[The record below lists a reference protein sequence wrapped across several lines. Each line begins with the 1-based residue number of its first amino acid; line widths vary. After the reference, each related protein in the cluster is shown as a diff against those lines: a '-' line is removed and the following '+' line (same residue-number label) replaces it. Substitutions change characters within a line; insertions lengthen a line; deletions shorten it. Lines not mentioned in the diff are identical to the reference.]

1 MLGTIIIWVAFAA
14 SVLSTYAYFQ
24 TALKKKPAIK
34 LARNSFI
41 VMIAGVLAV
50 SALLLLYIMRH
61 QFEYAYV
68 YGYSS
73 RALPLHLL
81 LTTFWAGQEGSF
93 LLWALWGAIIGIVLM
108 SYTRKKHIELET
120 MTVYAVVQS
129 FLLLLLIVKSPFQY
143 VWDAHP
149 GQFAAGVAP
158 ADGRGLNPLLQN
170 VWMVAHPPIL
180 FIGFAAMA
188 VPFVFAIAALWRKN
202 YADWIANAFPWVLF
216 STIALGAGIMLG
228 GYWAYGVLGWGG
240 WWGWDPVENS
250 SLIPWII
257 GVVFIHTMLVQK
269 KTGNLVRTNFFLGVL
284 SYILV
289 VYSTFLTRSG
299 ILGESSVH
307 SFVDPGALV
316 YTLLVVWIV
325 GAIVFGF
332 GMIVKRW
339 KELKGLG
346 QPSMFFTRESF
357 LGISSAVMGA
367 SALII
372 LFGTSWPI
380 LSHSSVEP
388 AFYDKMNL
396 PIAIALALLLGA
408 SLLLKWKE
416 ESLRDLLKNS
426 LVSLGASIVV
436 LVLLVMAGLT
446 DITLGLFAFASLFAL
461 FVNAIRFYRLGKE
474 NLQWTGGTLAH
485 MGLALLFL
493 GIIGSGRYGQKETN
507 SLTLNEPKEVLGYK
521 LTYTGSQ
528 PTEDGKWKFNVRV
541 ERNGSQFLLEPVMF
555 RSSYNE
561 GLMRNPDYASFL
573 TRDFYI
579 EPVSLEESQPQEAGG
594 ATFQLKKGE
603 PQTIGDMKVT
613 FVQFDMNHDGMDKMI
628 SAGGFGIG
636 AVLEV
641 KRGKSVERIV
651 AVTIYKEGQQ
661 PDVKTAKTKDGQIS
675 FQMMNMNIDAEKKTS
690 SIELNVTGLP
700 GQATQLLPKT
710 EILVIE
716 ASMKPFI
723 SLIWVAAVLI
733 TAGLII
739 SLTHKQQKQ
748 KNGQPAAPIQKTV
761 AVKTH
766 QLEEQAEEQA
776 V

>member
-14 SVLSTYAYFQ
+14 SALSTYAYFQ
-24 TALKKKPAIK
+24 TATKKKPSLK

-41 VMIAGVLAV
+41 VMIAGVLAA
-50 SALLLLYIMRH
+50 SALLLMYILRH

-73 RALPLHLL
+73 RALPFHLL

-93 LLWALWGAIIGIVLM
+93 LLWALCGAIIGILLM

-120 MTVYAVVQS
+120 MSVYAVVQS

-149 GQFAAGVAP
+149 DQFAAGVAP
-158 ADGRGLNPLLQN
+158 ADGRGLNPLLQS
-170 VWMVAHPPIL
+170 VWMVTHPPVL

-188 VPFVFAIAALWRKN
+188 VPFVFAIVGLWRKN
-202 YADWIANAFPWVLF
+202 YSDWIANALPWVLF
-216 STIALGAGIMLG
+216 STVALGAGIMLG

-257 GVVFIHTMLVQK
+257 GVILIHTMLVQK

-289 VYSTFLTRSG
+289 IYSTFLTRSG

-307 SFVDPGALV
+307 SFVDPGALA
-316 YTLLVVWIV
+316 YTLLVVWIL

-332 GMIVKRW
+332 GMIVRRW
-339 KELKGLG
+339 KELKGLA
-346 QPSMFFTRESF
+346 QPSLFFTRESF
-357 LGISSAVMGA
+357 LAISSAVMGA

-380 LSHSSVEP
+380 LSHASVEP
-388 AFYDKMNL
+388 AFYDNMNL
-396 PIAIALALLLGA
+396 PIAIVLALLLGA

-416 ESLRDLLKNS
+416 ESLSDLLKNS
-426 LVSLGASIVV
+426 LASLGVSLVV
-436 LVLLVMAGLT
+436 LVLLIMAGLT
-446 DITLGLFAFASLFAL
+446 DVTLGLFAFVSLFAL
-461 FVNAIRFYRLGKE
+461 VVNAIRFYRLAKE
-474 NLQWTGGTLAH
+474 SLHWTGGTLAH

-493 GIIGSGRYGQKETN
+493 GIIGSGRYGQKETT
-507 SLTLNEPKEVLGYK
+507 SLTLNESKDLLGYT

-528 PTEDGKWKFNVRV
+528 PADDGKWKFNVVV
-541 ERNGSQFLLEPVMF
+541 ERNGTRFLLEPVMF
-555 RSSYNE
+555 QSTYNNS
-561 GLMRNPDYASFL
+561 LMRNPDYASFL

-579 EPVSLEESQPQEAGG
+579 EPVSLEEAHAQEASGT
-594 ATFQLKKGE
+594 TFRLKKGE

-613 FVQFDMNHDGMDKMI
+613 FLQFDMNHEGMDKMT
-628 SAGGFGIG
+628 SGSGFGIG

-641 KRGKSVERIV
+641 KRGKTVERIV
-651 AVTIYKEGQQ
+651 PVTIYKEGQN
-661 PDVKTAKTKDGQIS
+661 PDIKTAATKDGQIE
-675 FQMMNMNIDAEKKTS
+675 FQMLNMNIDAEKKLST
-690 SIELNVTGLP
+690 IELNVTGLT
-700 GQATQLLPKT
+700 GQAAHAPHTT
-710 EILVIE
+710 EVLVIE
-716 ASMKPFI
+716 ASVKPFI
-723 SLIWVAAVLI
+723 SLIWVAAVLM
-733 TAGLII
+733 TGGLIV
-739 SLTHKQQKQ
+739 SLTNNKH
-748 KNGQPAAPIQKTV
+748 KNGPPHAPLKKTV
-761 AVKTH
+761 TISAHQVKET
-766 QLEEQAEEQA
+766 AEEQA

>member
-1 MLGTIIIWVAFAA
+1 
-14 SVLSTYAYFQ
+14 
-24 TALKKKPAIK
+24 
-34 LARNSFI
+34 
-41 VMIAGVLAV
+41 MIAGVLAV
-50 SALLLLYIMRH
+50 SALLLLYILRH

-93 LLWALWGAIIGIVLM
+93 LLWALWGAIMGILLM

-158 ADGRGLNPLLQN
+158 VDGRGLNPLLQN

-202 YADWIANAFPWVLF
+202 YTDWIANAFPWVLF

-257 GVVFIHTMLVQK
+257 GVVLIHTMLVQK
-269 KTGNLVRTNFFLGVL
+269 KTGNLVRSNFFLGVL

-307 SFVDPGALV
+307 SFVDPGALA

-339 KELKGLG
+339 KELKGLA
-346 QPSMFFTRESF
+346 QPSLFFTRESF

-396 PIAIALALLLGA
+396 PIAIILALLLGA

-426 LVSLGASIVV
+426 LVSLSVSIVV
-436 LVLLVMAGLT
+436 LVLLIMAGLT
-446 DITLGLFAFASLFAL
+446 NITLGLFAFASLFAL
-461 FVNAIRFYRLGKE
+461 VVNAIRFYRLGKE

-485 MGLALLFL
+485 IGLALLFL
-493 GIIGSGRYGQKETN
+493 GIIGSGRYGQKVTT
-507 SLTLNEPKEVLGYK
+507 SLTLNEPRELLGYK

-528 PTEDGKWKFNVRV
+528 PAEDGKWKFNVRV

-555 RSSYNE
+555 QNTYNNSV
-561 GLMRNPDYASFL
+561 MRNPDYASFL

-579 EPVSLEESQPQEAGG
+579 EPVSLEESQSQEVSSGT
-594 ATFQLKKGE
+594 TFQLKKGE

-613 FVQFDMNHDGMDKMI
+613 FLQFDMNHDGMDKMA
-628 SAGGFGIG
+628 SGGGFGIG

-641 KRGKSVERIV
+641 KRGDAVERV
-651 AVTIYKEGQQ
+651 VPVTIYKEGQK
-661 PDVKTAKTKDGQIS
+661 PNIKTAQTKDGQLG
-675 FQMMNMNIDAEKKTS
+675 FQMLNMNIDAEKKS
-690 SIELNVTGLP
+690 SAIELNVTGLT
-700 GQATQLLPKT
+700 GQATQAPPKT
-710 EILVIE
+710 EVLVIE
-716 ASMKPFI
+716 ASVKPFI
-723 SLIWVAAVLI
+723 SLIWVAAILM
-733 TAGLII
+733 TGGLFI
-739 SLTHKQQKQ
+739 SLTNNHHKQ
-748 KNGQPAAPIQKTV
+748 KNGLHITSLKKPVTV
-761 AVKTH
+761 RTQQV
-766 QLEEQAEEQA
+766 EEQAEEQA